1 MREQANPAE
10 RRVGDLVI
18 RIDRDLCVGFA
29 DCITAA
35 ADAFVLD
42 AEGVVVFLRPETV
55 ARDVLLEA
63 CDVCPVDALTV
74 WDQSGAQIVPS

>member
-1 MREQANPAE
+1 MEVATE
-10 RRVGDLVI
+10 RKVQDLVI

-29 DCITAA
+29 DCIKAA
-35 ADAFVLD
+35 EQAFVLD
-42 AEGVVVFLRPETV
+42 DEGVVVFLNPEDV

-63 CDVCPVDALTV
+63 CDACPVDALSV

>member
-1 MREQANPAE
+1 MEVATE
-10 RRVGDLVI
+10 RKVQGLVI

-29 DCITAA
+29 DCIKAA
-35 ADAFVLD
+35 EQAFVLD
-42 AEGVVVFLRPETV
+42 DEGVVVFLNPEDV

-63 CDVCPVDALTV
+63 CDACPVDALSV